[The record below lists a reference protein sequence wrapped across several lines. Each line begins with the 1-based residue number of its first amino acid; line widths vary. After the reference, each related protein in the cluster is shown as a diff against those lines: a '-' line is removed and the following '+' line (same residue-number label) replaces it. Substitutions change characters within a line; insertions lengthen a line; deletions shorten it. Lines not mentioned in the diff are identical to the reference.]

1 MSKNEVTRKCQ
12 GQQKM
17 GEKEETWKIKG
28 DGTIKGQREDKEKV
42 GKRGE
47 VDRRKKKIRRHEKKR
62 DSLCGLYC
70 DGDWAQRWRKGSQK
84 AMQPRDIRI
93 ESDCLDI

>member
-47 VDRRKKKIRRHEKKR
+47 VDRRKKKIRRHEKKKGQFVWFI
-62 DSLCGLYC
+62 L
-70 DGDWAQRWRKGSQK
+70 RWRLGSEMEKGF
-84 AMQPRDIRI
+84 A
-93 ESDCLDI
+93 ESDATT